1 VTAGSLRLRLFLA
14 GVVAVLVALG
24 LSWFGLT
31 LLFDRHVERRVAS
44 DLAVVVDDLVSGL
57 DRDAEGKLA
66 VVDEPGDSRFD
77 RPLSGLYWEV
87 MREPSG
93 VIARSRSL
101 WDADLAL
108 PADELSEG
116 ALHQHRIAGPG
127 GTSLLAVER
136 RVVLPARLGGETV
149 RVVAAR
155 NAADLADATRAF
167 TKDLTPFLALIALL
181 LIAAF
186 GAQVGVGLAPLK
198 AVRARLTAIR
208 SGLAERLGSAFPD
221 EVQPLAGEIDA
232 LLDARERQ
240 VAAARARAADLA
252 HGLKTP
258 LQVLSGCVERLKT
271 SGESEIAGDLDSVG
285 EAMRRHVERELARA
299 RRGAAPA
306 DSAASVRA
314 IIERV
319 VAVVGRTPKGATLD
333 WAVDASPDLAAR
345 IPPDELTE
353 VIGNLLENAARH
365 ARERVA
371 IAASRSDGEA
381 LITIVDDGPGIPPEH
396 VAEVL
401 QRGHRLDQ
409 AGTGAGLGLAIVVD
423 ILAAWGGAL
432 ALGPTAP
439 GAMTA
444 TVRVPLTGR

>member
-1 VTAGSLRLRLFLA
+1 MTAGSLRLRLFLA

-31 LLFDRHVERRVAS
+31 LLFERHAERRMAS
-44 DLAVVVDDLVSGL
+44 DLAVVVDDLVNGL
-57 DRDAEGKLA
+57 DRDAEGKLT
-66 VVDEPGDSRFD
+66 VVDEPGDSRFE

-87 MREPSG
+87 MREPAG

-101 WDADLAL
+101 WDTDLTL

-116 ALHQHRIAGPG
+116 TLHQHRIAGPG

-136 RVVLPARLGGETV
+136 RVILPPRLGGEAV
-149 RVVAAR
+149 RVAVAR
-155 NAADLADATRAF
+155 DAADLAQATHTF
-167 TKDLTPFLALIALL
+167 TADLAPYLALIALL
-181 LIAAF
+181 LIGAF
-186 GAQVGVGLAPLK
+186 GAQVAVGLAPLK
-198 AVRARLTAIR
+198 AMRARLAAIR
-208 SGLAERLGSAFPD
+208 SGKAERLGSAFPD

-232 LLDARERQ
+232 LLDAREQQ

-258 LQVLSGCVERLKT
+258 LQVLAGCVERLKA
-271 SGESEIAGDLDSVG
+271 GRENEIAGDLASIG

-306 DSAASVRA
+306 DPAAPVRA
-314 IIERV
+314 IVERV

-333 WAVDASPDLAAR
+333 WAIDASSGLAAR

-365 ARERVA
+365 ANERVA
-371 IAASRSDGEA
+371 VNAKATDGEA
-381 LITIVDDGPGIPPEH
+381 LIAVVDDGPGIPPDH

-401 QRGHRLDQ
+401 QRGRQLDQ
-409 AGTGAGLGLAIVVD
+409 GGAGAGLGLAIVAD
-423 ILAAWGGAL
+423 ILEAWGGSL
-432 ALGPTAP
+432 SLGPTAP

-444 TVRVPLTGR
+444 TVRLPLTAR

>member
-31 LLFDRHVERRVAS
+31 LLFERHVERRMAS
-44 DLAVVVDDLVSGL
+44 DLAVVVDDLVGGL
-57 DRDAEGKLA
+57 DRNAEGKLA
-66 VVDEPGDSRFD
+66 VVDEPGDSRFE

-87 MREPSG
+87 MREPAG
-93 VIARSRSL
+93 IVARSRSL

-136 RVVLPARLGGETV
+136 RVVLPARLGGKTV
-149 RVVAAR
+149 RVVVAR
-155 NAADLADATRAF
+155 DAADLVNATRTF
-167 TKDLTPFLALIALL
+167 TKNLTPFLALIALL
-181 LIAAF
+181 LIGAF
-186 GAQVGVGLAPLK
+186 GAQVAIGLAPLK
-198 AVRARLTAIR
+198 AVRARLAAIR
-208 SGLAERLGSAFPD
+208 SGQVERLGSAFPD

-258 LQVLSGCVERLKT
+258 LQVLAGCVERLKAG
-271 SGESEIAGDLDSVG
+271 GESEIASDLESVG
-285 EAMRRHVERELARA
+285 EAMRRHVERELARV
-299 RRGAAPA
+299 RRGAAPV
-306 DSAASVRA
+306 DPAASVRA
-314 IIERV
+314 TIERV

-333 WAVDASPDLAAR
+333 WAIDAAPDLAAR

-371 IAASRSDGEA
+371 IAASGSDGEA

-401 QRGHRLDQ
+401 QRGRQLDQ
-409 AGTGAGLGLAIVVD
+409 AGTGAGLGLAIVAD
-423 ILAAWGGAL
+423 ILEAWGGAL

-444 TVRVPLTGR
+444 TVRLPLTGR

>member
-1 VTAGSLRLRLFLA
+1 MTAGSLRLRLFLA
-14 GVVAVLVALG
+14 GVIAVLVALG

-31 LLFDRHVERRVAS
+31 LLFERHAERRMAS
-44 DLAVVVDDLVSGL
+44 DLAVVVDDLVGGL

-66 VVDEPGDSRFD
+66 VVDEPGDSRFE

-87 MREPSG
+87 MREPDG

-116 ALHQHRIAGPG
+116 TLHQHRIAGPG

-136 RVVLPARLGGETV
+136 RVILPARLGGEAV
-149 RVVAAR
+149 RVVVAR
-155 NAADLADATRAF
+155 DAGDLAQATRTF
-167 TKDLTPFLALIALL
+167 TKDLAPFLALIALL
-181 LIAAF
+181 LIGAF
-186 GAQVGVGLAPLK
+186 GAQVAVGLAPLK
-198 AVRARLTAIR
+198 AVRARLGAIR
-208 SGLAERLGSAFPD
+208 SGKAERLGSAFPD

-232 LLDARERQ
+232 LLDARARQ

-258 LQVLSGCVERLKT
+258 LQVLAGCVERLKAGRET
-271 SGESEIAGDLDSVG
+271 EIASDLASVG

-306 DSAASVRA
+306 DPAASIRA
-314 IIERV
+314 TVERV

-333 WAVDASPDLAAR
+333 WVIDASPELAVR

-365 ARERVA
+365 AHERVA
-371 IAASRSDGEA
+371 IAARATDGEA
-381 LITIVDDGPGIPPEH
+381 LIAVVDDGAGIPSDR

-401 QRGHRLDQ
+401 QRGRQLDQ
-409 AGTGAGLGLAIVVD
+409 RGAGAGLGLAIVAD
-423 ILAAWGGAL
+423 ILDAWGGSL
-432 ALGPTAP
+432 SLGPTAP

-444 TVRVPLTGR
+444 TVRLPLTGR

>member
-1 VTAGSLRLRLFLA
+1 MTAGSLRLRLFLA
-14 GVVAVLVALG
+14 GVVAVLIALG
-24 LSWFGLT
+24 LSWFGMT
-31 LLFDRHVERRVAS
+31 LLFERHVERQMAS
-44 DLAVVVDDLVSGL
+44 DLVVVVDDLVSSL

-66 VVDEPGDSRFD
+66 VVDQPGDSRFD

-87 MREPSG
+87 IREPG
-93 VIARSRSL
+93 DVIARSRSL

-155 NAADLADATRAF
+155 NAADLANATRAF
-167 TKDLTPFLALIALL
+167 TKDLTPFLVLIALL
-181 LIAAF
+181 LVSAF

-208 SGLAERLGSAFPD
+208 SGQAERLGSALPD

-258 LQVLSGCVERLKT
+258 LQVLAGCVERLKAGGGT
-271 SGESEIAGDLDSVG
+271 AIAGDLESVG

-299 RRGAAPA
+299 RRGAAPV
-306 DSAASVRA
+306 DPAAPVRA

-333 WAVDASPDLAAR
+333 WVVEASPDLAAR

-371 IAASRSDGEA
+371 IAASGSDGEA
-381 LITIVDDGPGIPPEH
+381 TITIVDDGPGIASEH
-396 VAEVL
+396 VTEVL
-401 QRGHRLDQ
+401 QRGRQLDQ
-409 AGTGAGLGLAIVVD
+409 AGAGAGLGLAIVVD
-423 ILAAWGGAL
+423 ILEAWGGAL

-444 TVRVPLTGR
+444 TVRLPLTGR